1 MSCAEVI
8 IDAAKRSG
16 IEFEKDEAQEIVDI
30 LEERLYKRVENAL
43 ADEYVDIFKLARN
56 IAKQARINA
65 AIEKRARILNAKAYI
80 DIMSAIS
87 KNPDD
92 PAEAFS

>member
-56 IAKQARINA
+56 IAKQARI
-65 AIEKRARILNAKAYI
+65 KAVR
-80 DIMSAIS
+80 
-87 KNPDD
+87 
-92 PAEAFS
+92 